1 MKLVISNILFLALA
15 GYALGAAVENCH
27 FDRLM
32 KCGDPLDAFR
42 KEMGQSF
49 PTTEDQVKKL
59 CSNMDEALK
68 CAEEF
73 QNKCMTPLQL
83 ETMGF
88 LAEGA
93 QIVYKDF
100 CTDGSNMR
108 AEYLKHAQCIDDASK
123 TDEAKGYYSYVE
135 AALEDLTEKP
145 PTERLPT
152 TCCGYKWLDAK
163 FNKMGKEKCG
173 QEAVDAFKNVV
184 EMVVSSLPNVLCSGF
199 EPDSKQCTA
208 VLPAAGATPKGTIK
222 NSHIAQTF
230 ASVYLPDL
238 Q

>member
-1 MKLVISNILFLALA
+1 MKLVIANILFLALA
-15 GYALGAAVENCH
+15 GQALGAAIENCH
-27 FDRLM
+27 FDRLT
-32 KCGDPLDAFR
+32 KCGDPIAAFR

-59 CSNMDEALK
+59 CSNMDEAYK

-93 QIVYKDF
+93 QVVYRDF
-100 CTDGSNMR
+100 CTEGSKLR
-108 AEYLKHAQCIDDASK
+108 ADYLKHSKCIDDASK
-123 TDEAKGYYSYVE
+123 TDEAREYYSYVE
-135 AALEDLTEKP
+135 AALEDLQEKAP
-145 PTERLPT
+145 NDRLPT
-152 TCCGYKWLDAK
+152 TCCGYQWLNDK
-163 FNKMGKEKCG
+163 FNKYGSDKCG
-173 QEAVDAFKNVV
+173 QEAMDAFHNVV
-184 EMVVSSLPNVLCSGF
+184 EMAVSSLPNVLCSGF
-199 EPDSKQCTA
+199 QPEGKQCTA
-208 VLPAAGATPKGTIK
+208 VLPPAGSKPKGTIK

-230 ASVYLPDL
+230 ISIYLPDL